1 MKQLFTT
8 AVLAAMLLAACSKD
22 HDGAYGPMSVQID
35 PTIADPALFPKAA
48 TRVTDTDFE
57 NGDRIG
63 VTITMADDSSK
74 FLENKEFSFDGSAFT
89 APGTLWYEDA
99 NVASSIFAYYPY
111 QSGAT
116 HPAEFAVRADQS
128 GDNYTASDLVVGV
141 KTGVKPERTVGVTF
155 KHKMTRLI
163 IRVNNG
169 TDTDVTQIF
178 IKGSVGTGT
187 LDGVTGD
194 FAAKTGAATVDIQ
207 ACERTKNQLYYALL
221 IPQNAVK
228 LETSVTTSDGKVRP
242 YTLGVTDLVSGTNR
256 ELKMNIMPKDMEV
269 ILGGQIDGWV
279 DGEELEIDGS
289 GAVQEPAGPTV
300 SWGGVDYKIVTLKDG
315 RTWMAEN
322 LRYIPAGK
330 TPSSDPKEDAGI
342 WYPTANATPAAADP
356 SLVKERGLLYDA
368 ATAFG
373 VESITEENA
382 ASLEGTQGICP
393 DGWHIPTEREL
404 TGLVGKNS
412 NGTLDNPDAPYY
424 KAAAGGAPIDA
435 LNADSFNWTFAGMRN
450 KASNTA
456 TGSYSAT
463 ASPAG
468 SGETVYGV
476 TSYVWGSTFYQA
488 NTAKTNLQFYSFMST
503 YTTQYKRVT
512 VAFGNYLSG
521 YSVRCI
527 KDAD

>member
-22 HDGAYGPMSVQID
+22 DSGAHRQPAVRID

-57 NGDRIG
+57 SGDRIG
-63 VTITMADDSSK
+63 VTITLTADGSK
-74 FLENKEFSFDGSAFT
+74 FLDNEEFAFDGSHFT
-89 APGTLWYEDA
+89 APGTLWYDDA
-99 NVASSIFAYYPY
+99 NAASSIFAYYPY
-111 QSGAT
+111 RSGGT
-116 HPAEFAVRADQS
+116 LPTEFAVLADQS
-128 GDNYTASDLVVGV
+128 GANYAASDLTVGV
-141 KTGVKPERTVGVTF
+141 KTGVKPDRTVDVTF
-155 KHKMTRLI
+155 RHKMTRLI
-163 IRVNNG
+163 IRVTNG
-169 TDTDVTQIF
+169 TDSDITRIL

-187 LDGVTGD
+187 LDSETGA
-194 FAAKTGAATVDIQ
+194 FTAKAGAATVDIQ

-221 IPQNAVK
+221 VPQYAVK
-228 LETSVTTSDGKVRP
+228 LETSVTTADGTTRP
-242 YTLGVTDLVSGTNR
+242 YTLGMTDLESGTNR

-269 ILGGQIDGWV
+269 TLGGRIDNWI

-289 GAVQEPAGPTV
+289 GAVQEPAGETV

-322 LRYIPAGK
+322 LRYVPAGK
-330 TPSSDPKEDAGI
+330 TPSSDPKVDAGI
-342 WYPTANATPAAADP
+342 WYPAANATPAAPDP

-373 VESITEENA
+373 VDAITEDNA

-404 TGLVGKNS
+404 TGLVGHNANTS
-412 NGTLDNPDAPYY
+412 LNNTNAPYY
-424 KAAAGGAPIDA
+424 EAAVSGARIDA
-435 LNADSFNWTFAGMRN
+435 LNADGFNWTFAGVRN
-450 KASNTA
+450 KTGSTA
-456 TGSYSAT
+456 TGSYLAT

-468 SGETVYGV
+468 SGDTVYGV
-476 TSYVWGSTFYQA
+476 MAYVWGSTFYKK
-488 NTAKTNLQFYSFMST
+488 NTETNFQFYAFMST
-503 YTTQYKRVT
+503 YNASNKKVT
-512 VAFGNYLSG
+512 VAYGNYLSG

-527 KDAD
+527 KNAD